1 MKKYILMYAL
11 SFALLVICLQFLE
24 YKLWTHAMNRDV
36 YTSIIALLFLG
47 LGIYLS
53 SIVFKNKHQSTAT
66 ELPLAEQIIS
76 AQHIDLSAREL
87 EVLQLMSKGCSNKEI
102 AEKLFV
108 SLNTIKT
115 HTSNIYLKL
124 EVGNRTQ
131 AIVKA
136 RELGVL

>member
-1 MKKYILMYAL
+1 MYAL

-24 YKLWTHAMNRDV
+24 YKLWTHALNRDV
-36 YTSIIALLFLG
+36 YISIIALLFLG

-53 SIVFKNKHQSTAT
+53 SIVFKNKPHSSAT

-76 AQHIDLSAREL
+76 PQHIDLSAREL
-87 EVLQLMSKGCSNKEI
+87 EVLQLMSKGFSNKEI